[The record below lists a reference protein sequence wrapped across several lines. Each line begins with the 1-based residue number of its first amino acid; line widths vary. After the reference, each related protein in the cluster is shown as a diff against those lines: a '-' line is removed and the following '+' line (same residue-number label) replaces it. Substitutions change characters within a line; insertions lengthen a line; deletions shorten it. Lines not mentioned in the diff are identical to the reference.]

1 MVIKFTP
8 ISREYSCPECAVVAQ
23 ESINIQAEY
32 ACSGLHSAL
41 FHEVTGSHLQPAIQA
56 ISTVVQ
62 AYLEGSEDVLKE
74 YCSDAMLERLLGIY
88 RATKAEGQITDSTI
102 LEYSDV
108 DMVDMKM
115 LDNDPV
121 IILHFSCQQIN
132 CVRDQYGNVV
142 SGAPD
147 DVNRVYYYWAVQQDG
162 VGSVSTTGEYIP
174 PRWKLTEMLLRGMH
188 QLL

>member
-1 MVIKFTP
+1 MGL
-8 ISREYSCPECAVVAQ
+8 CPWPQRPGHQRVR
-23 ESINIQAEY
+23 Y
-32 ACSGLHSAL
+32 A
-41 FHEVTGSHLQPAIQA
+41 
-56 ISTVVQ
+56 VVQ
-62 AYLEGSEDVLKE
+62 AYLEGSQEVLKE
-74 YCSDAMLERLLGIY
+74 YCSPSMLERFIGIH
-88 RATKAEGQITDSTI
+88 RVTMAEGHIPDSTI
-102 LEYSDV
+102 LDFSEV

-142 SGAPD
+142 SGSPD

-162 VGSVSTTGEYIP
+162 VGMVTTSGEYLP
-174 PRWKLTEMLLRGMH
+174 PRWQLTEMLLRGMH